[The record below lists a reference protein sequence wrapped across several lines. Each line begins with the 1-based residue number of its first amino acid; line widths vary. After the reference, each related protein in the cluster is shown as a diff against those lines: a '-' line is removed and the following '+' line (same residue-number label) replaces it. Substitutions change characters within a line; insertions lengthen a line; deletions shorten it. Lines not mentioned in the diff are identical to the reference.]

1 MKILDK
7 PVSKKDLLKSSEVVF
22 NECMIKGVV
31 DINKG
36 LLAIDAQLH
45 ADLEQLFLEN
55 NSLQES
61 LWGINLYPEDDGED
75 FIEFDSM
82 INIRP
87 RQNNRSRGVES
98 PEIRQKIIE
107 VVQRWITE

>member
-1 MKILDK
+1 MGKYDIFKMTGVGIEKTGKLIPCFCAKIINMKILDK
-7 PVSKKDLLKSSEVVF
+7 PVSKKDLLKNSEAVF
-22 NECMIKGVV
+22 DERMIKGVV

-61 LWGINLYPEDDGED
+61 LWGINLYP
-75 FIEFDSM
+75 
-82 INIRP
+82 
-87 RQNNRSRGVES
+87 
-98 PEIRQKIIE
+98 IE

>member
-22 NECMIKGVV
+22 DDCMIKGVV

>member
-7 PVSKKDLLKSSEVVF
+7 PVSKKDLLKNSEAVF
-22 NECMIKGVV
+22 DECMIRGVV

-61 LWGINLYPEDDGED
+61 LWGINLYP
-75 FIEFDSM
+75 
-82 INIRP
+82 
-87 RQNNRSRGVES
+87 
-98 PEIRQKIIE
+98 IE